1 MTLRINDPSMYQR
14 LTYLMEGSTD
24 DLNRNDSE
32 YSDFV
37 CAVHDIIQ
45 TINGANARN
54 EITKRDI
61 VQCIGIKRTNANDL
75 SSIDLNGGVA
85 LYPTYTLMNSHC
97 YCNTRYAN
105 IIEVSHVAKNLNY
118 VKYF

>member
-1 MTLRINDPSMYQR
+1 MYER
-14 LTYLMEGSTD
+14 LTNLMEGETD
-24 DLNRNDSE
+24 DLNRNGSE

-37 CAVHDIIQ
+37 CGVHDIIQ
-45 TINGANARN
+45 KLEGSNVINGT
-54 EITKRDI
+54 TKRDI

-97 YCNTRYAN
+97 YCNTRYYEFST
-105 IIEVSHVAKNLNY
+105 IQHMEFFFLD
-118 VKYF
+118 

>member
-1 MTLRINDPSMYQR
+1 MKLKVNYPSMYER
-14 LTYLMEGSTD
+14 LTNLMEGETD
-24 DLNRNDSE
+24 DLNRNGSK

-37 CAVHDIIQ
+37 CDVHDIIQ
-45 TINGANARN
+45 KLEGSSVIDGT
-54 EITKRDI
+54 TKRDI

-97 YCNTRYAN
+97 YCNTRYF
-105 IIEVSHVAKNLNY
+105 KFCLKY
-118 VKYF
+118 YKYFIKLN

>member
-1 MTLRINDPSMYQR
+1 MKLRVNYPSMYER
-14 LTYLMEGSTD
+14 LTYLMEGETE
-24 DLNRNDSE
+24 DLNRNGSE

-37 CAVHDIIQ
+37 YDVHDVIQ
-45 TINGANARN
+45 KLEGSNVTNG
-54 EITKRDI
+54 TSKRDI

-97 YCNTRYAN
+97 YCNTRYYEFIVMHYN
-105 IIEVSHVAKNLNY
+105 EFVGIK
-118 VKYF
+118 